1 MVAPLELSRRRRF
14 ATAAMIGV
22 VVYALVV
29 GLLQL
34 LPPHYDPIREAESNL
49 AVGPFGWI
57 MNLNFLG
64 RTVTTV
70 CAMIAISGVGPATR
84 RRRLGLVSFGIG
96 GASSAVLAFFATD
109 VDVVSGVGTGTG
121 TGTAAYTGSG
131 LVHLVVAATGFAAAL
146 LGILMLTAWLRLQ
159 RMLRRTYRVAFAF
172 AAIAACGALWLALSA
187 TVAPGLIGLAERICL
202 AGVLGWTFFVCAG
215 IRRPP
220 D

>member
-1 MVAPLELSRRRRF
+1 MAEVSRRRRF

-29 GLLQL
+29 GVLQL

-64 RTVTTV
+64 RTVTT
-70 CAMIAISGVGPATR
+70 AFALLAISRVGPATGLR
-84 RRRLGLVSFGIG
+84 RVGLISFGIG

-109 VDVVSGVGTGTG
+109 VDVPSGTGSATS
-121 TGTAAYTGSG
+121 TPSG
-131 LVHLVVAATGFAAAL
+131 LVHLLVAAIGFAAAL
-146 LGILMLTAWLRLQ
+146 LGILILTAWLRYQ
-159 RMLRRTYRVAFAF
+159 SELRQTYRVALAF
-172 AAIAACGALWLALSA
+172 AALAAGGALWLALSA

-202 AGVLGWTFFVCAG
+202 TGVLGWTFFVCAG
-215 IRRPP
+215 IRRAS
-220 D
+220 